1 MPTYDLVVAGA
12 GGGLIGAIKAA
23 QDGAKVLLID
33 ASDDFLT
40 TCNTSLTTG
49 MFPASGSRWQKEQGL
64 VDSAEIF
71 TADIMKKTKNSA
83 DPVATKALTEISVEV
98 MEWMADSLQV
108 PWELVTDFHY
118 PGHSV
123 DRCLSVVGRKGHLVM
138 APIWELVR
146 KQNLFDFMPSTRLVD
161 IEVLD
166 NQVVAA
172 IAENSQ
178 GVRERIAAKNV
189 LMATNGYGANQE
201 LLQKYNTE
209 IAHFYYHGSKY
220 SQGDGLE
227 IGVKHGAAASYLD
240 AYQGHAA
247 IAAHANT
254 LVGWSTV
261 MQGGFIVNLDGQRFG
276 DESAGYSEF
285 AATLNGQAGST
296 GWLIIDKEIHDGSML
311 FKEFEV
317 TAASGA
323 IIWADTMEEIAS
335 KTDLPVTHLL
345 TEFENATAVFN
356 GERKDN
362 QGRPKF
368 EKALRAPF
376 GAIKLRPSLFHT
388 QGGLRVDSQAR
399 VLQESGEA
407 IGGLYAAG
415 GAALG
420 ISGHGSDGYL
430 AGNGLLAAFGF
441 AYLAAQ
447 SVVSNMAV
455 SSKS

>member
-1 MPTYDLVVAGA
+1 MSSYDLVVAGA

-23 QDGAKVLLID
+23 QLGAKVLLID
-33 ASDDFLT
+33 ASDDFIN

-49 MFPASGSRWQKEQGL
+49 MFPASGSRWQKELGL
-64 VDSAEIF
+64 IDSPEIF
-71 TADIMKKTKNSA
+71 TGDVMKKTKNSA
-83 DPVATKALTEISVEV
+83 DAVATKALTEVSVEV

-138 APIWELVR
+138 APIWDLVV
-146 KQNLFDFMPSTRLVD
+146 KQEILEFRGSTRLVD
-161 IEVLD
+161 VEIVD

-172 IAENSQ
+172 IVETAT
-178 GVRERIAAKNV
+178 GDRERIPTKNV

-201 LLQKYNTE
+201 LLEKYNNE
-209 IAHFYYHGSKY
+209 IAHVYYHGSKY
-220 SQGDGLE
+220 SRGDALE
-227 IGVKHGAAASYLD
+227 IGVKHGAAVGYLD

-254 LVGWSTV
+254 LVGWATV
-261 MQGGFIVNLDGQRFG
+261 MQGGYIVNLDGQRFG

-285 AATLNGQAGST
+285 AAILNNQEGNT
-296 GWLIIDKEIHDGSML
+296 GWLIIDKRIHDGSMS

-323 IIWADTMEEIAS
+323 IIWANTMEEIAA
-335 KTDLPVTHLL
+335 KTSLPVENILA
-345 TEFENATAVFN
+345 EFENAKAVHA
-356 GERKDN
+356 GTVEDGLGRKV
-362 QGRPKF
+362 F
-368 EKALRAPF
+368 EKPLAAPF

-388 QGGLRVDSQAR
+388 QGGVCVDKDAK
-399 VLQESGEA
+399 VLKEDGAA
-407 IGGLYAAG
+407 ITGLYAAG

-420 ISGHGSDGYL
+420 ISGNGSDGYL
-430 AGNGLLAAFGF
+430 AGNGLLAAVGF

-447 SVVSNMAV
+447 SVAASL
-455 SSKS
+455 

>member
-23 QDGAKVLLID
+23 QLGAKVLLID
-33 ASDDFLT
+33 ASDDFLK

-49 MFPASGSRWQKEQGL
+49 MFPASGSRWQKEL
-64 VDSAEIF
+64 HLDDSAEIF
-71 TADIMKKTKNSA
+71 IADVMKKTKNTA
-83 DPVATKALTEISVEV
+83 DPVATRALTEVSVEV

-138 APIWELVR
+138 APIWELVS

-161 IEVLD
+161 IEVVD
-166 NQVVAA
+166 NHIVAA
-172 IAENSQ
+172 IVENSD
-178 GVRERIAAKNV
+178 GVRESIATKNV

-201 LLQKYNTE
+201 LLQKHNSE
-209 IAHFYYHGSKY
+209 ISHFYYHGSKY

-227 IGVKHGAAASYLD
+227 IGIKHGAAAAYLD

-254 LVGWSTV
+254 LIGWSTV

-285 AATLNGQAGST
+285 AAILNNQVGST

-323 IIWADTMEEIAS
+323 IIWADTMEEIAA
-335 KTDLPVTHLL
+335 KTNLPVAHLL
-345 TEFENATAVFN
+345 SEYAKATAVFK
-356 GERKDN
+356 GEIVDPL
-362 QGRPKF
+362 GRDTF

-388 QGGLRVDSQAR
+388 QGGLRVDDQAR
-399 VLQESGEA
+399 VLKESGEV
-407 IGGLYAAG
+407 IHGLYAAG
-415 GAALG
+415 GAAVG

-441 AYLAAQ
+441 AYLAAL
-447 SVVSNMAV
+447 SVMSHKN
-455 SSKS
+455 